1 MCRYRSF
8 RLSIQVSDFAQSLAA
23 NADTSAILNLICAQ
37 SSLEVAMKL
46 LRHTMPLLL
55 LVAVSPAAAQ
65 TTAPPFHAGPAHAIY
80 QKFQDLKWEK
90 LIPELGAASAE
101 ITILNVDPIS
111 GATQLMIRSP
121 KNYHAP
127 KHWHTANETHTVIS
141 GTFIMQHDGGAREEL
156 GPGSYNRM
164 PSMVIHEAWSKLDE
178 GNLVFITV
186 DGPWDLNLVD
196 GPTGKMP
203 PTK

>member
-1 MCRYRSF
+1 
-8 RLSIQVSDFAQSLAA
+8 
-23 NADTSAILNLICAQ
+23 
-37 SSLEVAMKL
+37 MKTL
-46 LRHTMPLLL
+46 LHPMLLL
-55 LVAVSPAAAQ
+55 MIAVSPTAAQ
-65 TTAPPFHAGPAHAIY
+65 PSAPPSHDGAHPIY
-80 QKFQDLKWEK
+80 QKYQDLKWEK
-90 LIPELGAASAE
+90 LRPELGGGSAE
-101 ITILNVDPIS
+101 ITILHVDPES

-127 KHWHTANETHTVIS
+127 KHWHTANETHTVIY
-141 GTFIMQHDGGAREEL
+141 GTFIMQHDGGQKEAL

-164 PSMVIHEAWSKLDE
+164 PSKMIHEAWSPPDG

-203 PTK
+203 PK